1 MYCLYQCRSI
11 NKGKG
16 CLESSPHDEDEEEID
31 DWNEEEIKLALSKSW
46 YVISLYLLLILLITP
61 TVCLNYSDDV
71 NTFVEGLSK
80 NAVADTDDSDPFL
93 DVVTKN
99 VMPVPPLKDKKVY
112 LEDYENFSV
121 KQVFLFDLISE
132 FIY

>member
-16 CLESSPHDEDEEEID
+16 PLESSPHDEDEEEID
-31 DWNEEEIKLALSKSW
+31 DWNEDEIKLALSKSR
-46 YVISLYLLLILLITP
+46 YVISLYLLLILLIAP

-71 NTFVEGLSK
+71 NTFVEGSSK

-132 FIY
+132 FVY